1 MLFNSIS
8 FLIFFPLVTL
18 GYFIIPYK
26 WRWIWLLIAS
36 YYFYMSWNPV
46 YALLIATSTF
56 ITYLC
61 GVLLQSTER
70 IEDEEKRIRLRKTW
84 LILSLVIN
92 FSILFFYK
100 YYNFLGD
107 NINRVMEH
115 FAINMQVPYF
125 DVMLPVGISFYTFQA
140 IGYTMD
146 VYRRDIKAEMHLGKY
161 ALFISFF
168 PQLVAG
174 PIERSGNLLK
184 QFYERHTFDLERAKR
199 GFVLMLWGFFQKV
212 VIADRVAILVNQ
224 VYGNYEAYAGFEIA
238 LATVLFSIQIYCD
251 FAGYTYIAIGAAKI
265 MGFELMQNFNTPYF
279 AKSIK
284 EFWRRWHISLSG
296 WFKDYLYIPLGGSR
310 CSRLKRYRNI
320 MITFLVSGIWH
331 GSGWNYIIWGGL
343 HGMYQ
348 VVGDIIAPFRQRVA
362 QLFGLNKEKFSYKCL
377 QVLTT
382 FILVDFAWIFF
393 RTADSASALGIIK
406 QMFSSFNPWIF
417 FDQSLYQLGLD
428 QKDFGV
434 MMISIILM
442 IAVEL
447 VGKHYD
453 FEEAIAKE
461 HCVFTW
467 AVFMAII
474 LGILIFGVYG
484 PGYAASQFI
493 YFQF

>member
-1 MLFNSIS
+1 
-8 FLIFFPLVTL
+8 
-18 GYFIIPYK
+18 
-26 WRWIWLLIAS
+26 
-36 YYFYMSWNPV
+36 
-46 YALLIATSTF
+46 
-56 ITYLC
+56 
-61 GVLLQSTER
+61 
-70 IEDEEKRIRLRKTW
+70 
-84 LILSLVIN
+84 
-92 FSILFFYK
+92 
-100 YYNFLGD
+100 
-107 NINRVMEH
+107 
-115 FAINMQVPYF
+115 
-125 DVMLPVGISFYTFQA
+125 
-140 IGYTMD
+140 
-146 VYRRDIKAEMHLGKY
+146 
-161 ALFISFF
+161 
-168 PQLVAG
+168 
-174 PIERSGNLLK
+174 
-184 QFYERHTFDLERAKR
+184 
-199 GFVLMLWGFFQKV
+199 MLWGFFQKV

-265 MGFELMQNFNTPYF
+265 MGFELMQNFDTPYF

-310 CSRLKRYRNI
+310 CSKPKCYRNI

-348 VVGDIIAPFRQRVA
+348 VVGDIIAPVRQRVA
-362 QLFGLNKEKFSYKCL
+362 RFLGLNKEKFSYKGL

-382 FILVDFAWIFF
+382 FVLVDFAWIFF
-393 RTADSASALGIIK
+393 RTADLNSALGIIK

-428 QKDFGV
+428 QKDFRV
-434 MMISIILM
+434 MIISIILM
-442 IAVEL
+442 IAIEL
-447 VGKHYD
+447 VGKRYD

-467 AVFMAII
+467 AVFMVII
-474 LGILIFGVYG
+474 LCILIFGVYG